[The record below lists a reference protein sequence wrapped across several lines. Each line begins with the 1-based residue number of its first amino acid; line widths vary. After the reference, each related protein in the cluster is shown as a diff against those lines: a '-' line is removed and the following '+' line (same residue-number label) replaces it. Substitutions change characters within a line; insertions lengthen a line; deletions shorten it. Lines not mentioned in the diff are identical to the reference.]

1 MTPNINGGKV
11 AFARAARMKYGFFD
25 KTTVAVLFVTLAE
38 LLVILVT
45 VFVFAIADCEVFAV
59 LDIGINS
66 GIESFIPSV
75 FTNGVVK
82 TNEMKKV
89 ETNSKLIL
97 FAFTICNG
105 RIIENVWLDYKN
117 MLKLYWVIFRPAG
130 KQIDK
135 MNT

>member
-1 MTPNINGGKV
+1 MIPNINGGKV
-11 AFARAARMKYGFFD
+11 AFARAARMKYGFSD

-45 VFVFAIADCEVFAV
+45 VFVFAIAEVFAV

-66 GIESFIPSV
+66 GIESFIPIV

-117 MLKLYWVIFRPAG
+117 MLKLYWVIFRP
-130 KQIDK
+130 KQIEK
-135 MNT
+135 INT

>member
-11 AFARAARMKYGFFD
+11 AFARAARMKYGFSD

-45 VFVFAIADCEVFAV
+45 VFVFAIAEVFAV
-59 LDIGINS
+59 LDIWINS
-66 GIESFIPSV
+66 GIESFIPIV

-117 MLKLYWVIFRPAG
+117 MLKLYWVIFRPTG
-130 KQIDK
+130 KQIEK
-135 MNT
+135 INT

>member
-1 MTPNINGGKV
+1 MIPNINGGKV
-11 AFARAARMKYGFFD
+11 AFARAARMKYGFSD

-45 VFVFAIADCEVFAV
+45 VFVFAIAEVFAV

-66 GIESFIPSV
+66 GIESFIPIV

-117 MLKLYWVIFRPAG
+117 MLKLYWVIFRPTG
-130 KQIDK
+130 KQIEK
-135 MNT
+135 INT

>member
-11 AFARAARMKYGFFD
+11 AFARAARMKYGFSD

-45 VFVFAIADCEVFAV
+45 VFVFAIAEVFAV

-66 GIESFIPSV
+66 GIESFIPIV

-117 MLKLYWVIFRPAG
+117 MLKLYWVIFRP
-130 KQIDK
+130 KQIEK
-135 MNT
+135 INT

>member
-11 AFARAARMKYGFFD
+11 AFARAARMKYGFSD

-45 VFVFAIADCEVFAV
+45 VFVFAIAEVFAV

-66 GIESFIPSV
+66 GIESFIPIV

-117 MLKLYWVIFRPAG
+117 MLKLYWVIFRPTG
-130 KQIDK
+130 KQIEK
-135 MNT
+135 INT